1 METYLCMHAQISSDI
16 CPRACSYVH
25 RNERVTHAPRYTCT
39 HIDRHRHRHRHK
51 HVSICRHVENTCYVA
66 HDSPE
71 IDPVLLSFACGKT
84 GCCANRRG
92 QAMETKISRRV
103 MIKEVGEIKV
113 SSHLISS
120 YLILSHLISTQLI
133 SSHLISLHMYIYIP
147 LCVRILTGEQGVP
160 RNDWT
165 GNHDDCEREE
175 EAEVSDEEVR
185 NSLINTH
192 IGYTTLHWLF
202 LHIVYL
208 STFCRRGN

>member
-66 HDSPE
+66 HDPPE

-113 SSHLISS
+113 SSPLISCHLITSHLISS

-133 SSHLISLHMYIYIP
+133 SCHFIYISISP
-147 LCVRILTGEQGVP
+147 CAYAYLRANRAYPGT
-160 RNDWT
+160 
-165 GNHDDCEREE
+165 
-175 EAEVSDEEVR
+175 
-185 NSLINTH
+185 
-192 IGYTTLHWLF
+192 IGRATTMT
-202 LHIVYL
+202 VKGRKKQKYL
-208 STFCRRGN
+208 MKRSATLL

>member
-113 SSHLISS
+113 SSPLISCHLITSHLISS
-120 YLILSHLISTQLI
+120 YLVLSHLISTQLI
-133 SSHLISLHMYIYIP
+133 SSHFIYISISP
-147 LCVRILTGEQGVP
+147 CAYAYLRANRAYPGT
-160 RNDWT
+160 
-165 GNHDDCEREE
+165 
-175 EAEVSDEEVR
+175 
-185 NSLINTH
+185 
-192 IGYTTLHWLF
+192 IGRATTMTAKGRKKQK
-202 LHIVYL
+202 YL
-208 STFCRRGN
+208 MKRSATLL